1 MFKSKED
8 IEVGLAFF
16 VEGCL
21 VGEMESLWLVN
32 QYGLE

>member
-16 VEGCL
+16 AEGCP
-21 VGEMESLWLVN
+21 VEEMESLWLVT